1 MADIPWDELMD
12 AANDSDFAPIPQSDY
27 DVKISATEATTSSTD
42 KPMWKITCDVLNGP
56 HAGRK
61 LFTQQTLTK
70 DNPNALNIFFRQM
83 AAAGLTSE
91 FFKTRPTNQQIADA
105 LLGRQFRAKVIVK
118 DYQGMP
124 KNEIKQWNP
133 PSAAASAGGP
143 PPPAAQA
150 PGGPPPPPASSS
162 ASPPPAPA
170 ASAPPP
176 PPPPAAA
183 PPAAAPAA
191 AAPPPPAPAPA
202 APPPPA
208 PSEAQP
214 QEPAAAAAPA
224 AQAEPQ
230 PVTASAGPPAA
241 GSDASAWIVE
251 QRATG
256 STEEPP
262 F

>member
-27 DVKISATEATTSSTD
+27 DVKITATEATTSSTD

-56 HAGRK
+56 HEGRK

-91 FFKTRPTNQQIADA
+91 FFKTKPTNQQIADA

-133 PSAAASAGGP
+133 SSGAAAAGGPPRPPAGAAPAGGP
-143 PPPAAQA
+143 PPPPSPAAA
-150 PGGPPPPPASSS
+150 AGPPPPPA
-162 ASPPPAPA
+162 PAQ
-170 ASAPPP
+170 STAPPP
-176 PPPPAAA
+176 PPPP
-183 PPAAAPAA
+183 
-191 AAPPPPAPAPA
+191 PAPA
-202 APPPPA
+202 APA
-208 PSEAQP
+208 EQ
-214 QEPAAAAAPA
+214 PAAAAEQPAEQPAPVVGSGA
-224 AQAEPQ
+224 
-230 PVTASAGPPAA
+230 PPAA
-241 GSDASAWIVE
+241 GGGDASAWVVE
-251 QRATG
+251 QRQTG
-256 STEEPP
+256 SMQEPP

>member
-42 KPMWKITCDVLNGP
+42 KPMWKITCDVISGP

-133 PSAAASAGGP
+133 PSAAAAAGGP
-143 PPPAAQA
+143 PPPAASA
-150 PGGPPPPPASSS
+150 PGGPPPPPQSSSS
-162 ASPPPAPA
+162 APPPPPAPA

-176 PPPPAAA
+176 PPAAAPPAAA
-183 PPAAAPAA
+183 PPAAAPPATPPPPAEQPAA
-191 AAPPPPAPAPA
+191 QAPPPPPAPAEQPA
-202 APPPPA
+202 
-208 PSEAQP
+208 Q
-214 QEPAAAAAPA
+214 Q
-224 AQAEPQ
+224 EPQ